1 MLCSTARLRNS
12 RSFWVRDTSLH
23 IYVKEILIFQ
33 QAMLSDFQVSE
44 HIRCMDCNSVN
55 NANTSSS
62 KPDIHPFASQASSQ
76 ECRKNF
82 IHLHHK
88 CQTTCWGVDWW
99 MLGFDEVVMC
109 FGFLTILI
117 TELTTWICSLMH
129 LKLRQQMACWND
141 NSLLQYIWPKS
152 WLPMVSVIKG
162 IPLYFHVLV
171 IRSICQYWWH
181 VSLWLWYGLL
191 LPSLIWL
198 LYMFSSLPRAGSI
211 NVNRSYWLLDF
222 IAHAHWKLSSQQW
235 LCWQFTG
242 QQISSDLPLCHL
254 SPADVTHGS

>member
-1 MLCSTARLRNS
+1 
-12 RSFWVRDTSLH
+12 
-23 IYVKEILIFQ
+23 
-33 QAMLSDFQVSE
+33 MLSDFQVSE

-82 IHLHHK
+82 THLHHK

-99 MLGFDEVVMC
+99 MLGLDEVVMC

-191 LPSLIWL
+191 LPATSFDYCICLVACLQLYKCEQVLLVTWFHCSCSLEL
-198 LYMFSSLPRAGSI
+198 SYLHNSDYVGSLPDSKYHQIYHSVTYPQQMSPMVVKMFTEIVVR
-211 NVNRSYWLLDF
+211 
-222 IAHAHWKLSSQQW
+222 LST
-235 LCWQFTG
+235 L
-242 QQISSDLPLCHL
+242 
-254 SPADVTHGS
+254 